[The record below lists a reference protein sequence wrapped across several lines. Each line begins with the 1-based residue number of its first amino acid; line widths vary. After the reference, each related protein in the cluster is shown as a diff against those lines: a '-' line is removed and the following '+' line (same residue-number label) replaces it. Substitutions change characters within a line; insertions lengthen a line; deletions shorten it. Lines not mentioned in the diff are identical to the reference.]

1 MKDAVMVLLYGVN
14 IFFIL
19 DDKLLIFGGIN
30 STSYLGSHL
39 FILNLNFGKVMLN
52 DLEIAQK
59 HLQEIGTNK
68 NQVMKDRYEQMKSK
82 KRKISIVKEFI
93 LPNIHDFY
101 L

>member
-1 MKDAVMVLLYGVN
+1 
-14 IFFIL
+14 
-19 DDKLLIFGGIN
+19 
-30 STSYLGSHL
+30 
-39 FILNLNFGKVMLN
+39 MLN

-82 KRKISIVKEFI
+82 KRKISIVKEFV